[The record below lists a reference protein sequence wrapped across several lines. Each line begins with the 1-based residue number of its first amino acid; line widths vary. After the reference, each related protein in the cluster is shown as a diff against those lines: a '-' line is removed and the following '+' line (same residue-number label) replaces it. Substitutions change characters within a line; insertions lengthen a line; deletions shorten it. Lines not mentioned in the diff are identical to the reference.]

1 MYCKIH
7 IYILEIL
14 KTKLQISCKI
24 RSTNIRTNFAASYSK
39 AQLDECIL
47 EGEIDKMTLKKCV
60 KTTAGLL
67 CYLDVEIYTKNEKYL
82 TYVPVII
89 MESKSYCL

>member
-1 MYCKIH
+1 MQDSYLHLRNIEDKAANF
-7 IYILEIL
+7 LE
-14 KTKLQISCKI
+14 KLEALTSGQISPAI
-24 RSTNIRTNFAASYSK
+24 YST

-67 CYLDVEIYTKNEKYL
+67 CYLDVEIYTKN
-82 TYVPVII
+82 
-89 MESKSYCL
+89 